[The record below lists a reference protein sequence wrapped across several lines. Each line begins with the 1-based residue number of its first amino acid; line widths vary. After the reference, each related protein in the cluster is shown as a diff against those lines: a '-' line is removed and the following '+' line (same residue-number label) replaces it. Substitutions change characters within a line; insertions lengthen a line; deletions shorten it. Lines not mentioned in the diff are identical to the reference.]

1 MTCFAPQYEQNRSL
15 SPMALLQEAQRRIFS
30 ISGMLL
36 SSDVGGG
43 ETLFSEIAPFPVSVI
58 FDWSLDTWPSGV
70 PQLWQ
75 KTDQTKLA
83 AAQRAQEI
91 NS

>member
-1 MTCFAPQYEQNRSL
+1 
-15 SPMALLQEAQRRIFS
+15 MALLQETQRRIFS
-30 ISGMLL
+30 ICGMLPVWD
-36 SSDVGGG
+36 SDGG
-43 ETLFSEIAPFPVSVI
+43 ETLFSEMAPFPVSVI
-58 FDWSLDTWPSGV
+58 FGWSLDTLPSGV

-75 KTDQTKLA
+75 KTDQAKLA